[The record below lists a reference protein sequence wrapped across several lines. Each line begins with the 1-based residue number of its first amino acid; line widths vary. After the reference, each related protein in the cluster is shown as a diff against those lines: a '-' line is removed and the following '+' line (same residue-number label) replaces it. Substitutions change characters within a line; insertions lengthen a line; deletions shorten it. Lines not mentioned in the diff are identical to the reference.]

1 MHLTLNENH
10 VKTPLTD
17 DCVPRYAMNHPFDLL
32 TALRYNDNNVYID
45 EAILSTWKISRDTDC
60 TALPKHCAKEQASY
74 N

>member
-17 DCVPRYAMNHPFDLL
+17 DCVPRYAMNHPIDLL

-45 EAILSTWKISRDTDC
+45 EAILSTWKSNAVIEHFRTIFKKII
-60 TALPKHCAKEQASY
+60 PKDL
-74 N
+74 